1 MILKL
6 ILILINLPVIS
17 QDKFIGSVER
27 LSPEIDNLI
36 EKSAKIEILADGFEW
51 SEGPVW
57 SSQLNSVLFSDV
69 PENVIYSWNEDKGL
83 GTFTRP
89 IGYSGKVPNLKK
101 AGTNG
106 LTIDADGNLIIC
118 MHGDRKITRLEKLNI
133 NRKVTLVNSFDGNL
147 LNSPNDLVY
156 DSEGNLYFTDP
167 PYGLLEGDN
176 DKLKEIEFNGV
187 YKVSPNG
194 DIEVLVKNLTRPNG
208 ISISNDEKILYV
220 ANSDKNNPVIMQ
232 YDLSEEGAKNPS
244 IFFDGRE
251 LTKKDIGLF
260 DGLKVHPTGN
270 VFATGPGGVLV
281 IKENGDHIGTI
292 RTEVRTANCAFDE
305 NFQYLYMT
313 SDMFLTSCL
322 LYTSPSPRD

>member
-1 MILKL
+1 MILKV
-6 ILILINLPVIS
+6 ILILINLSVIS

-133 NRKVTLVNSFDGNL
+133 NRKVTLVNSFDGKL

-156 DSEGNLYFTDP
+156 DSKGNLYFTDP

-244 IFFDGRE
+244 VFFDGRE
-251 LTKKDIGLF
+251 LTKRDIGLF

-313 SDMFLTSCL
+313 SDMFLTRIKL
-322 LYTSPSPRD
+322 L

>member
-1 MILKL
+1 MILKV
-6 ILILINLPVIS
+6 ILILINLPAIS

-83 GTFTRP
+83 GTFARP

-156 DSEGNLYFTDP
+156 DSKGNLYFTDP

-194 DIEVLVKNLTRPNG
+194 DIDVLVKNLTRPNG

-313 SDMFLTSCL
+313 SDMFLTRIKL
-322 LYTSPSPRD
+322 L

>member
-69 PENVIYSWNEDKGL
+69 PENVIYIWNEDKGL

-156 DSEGNLYFTDP
+156 DSKGNLYFTDP

-313 SDMFLTSCL
+313 SDMFLTRIKL
-322 LYTSPSPRD
+322 L

>member
-156 DSEGNLYFTDP
+156 DSKGNLYFTDP

-176 DKLKEIEFNGV
+176 DKLKEIEFNGD

-313 SDMFLTSCL
+313 SDMFLTRIKL
-322 LYTSPSPRD
+322 L

>member
-17 QDKFIGSVER
+17 QDKFIGSIER

-156 DSEGNLYFTDP
+156 DSKGNLYFTDP

-313 SDMFLTSCL
+313 SDMFLTRIKL
-322 LYTSPSPRD
+322 L

>member
-27 LSPEIDNLI
+27 LSPEINNLI

-156 DSEGNLYFTDP
+156 DSKGNLYFTDP

-244 IFFDGRE
+244 VFFDGRE

-313 SDMFLTSCL
+313 SDMFLTRIKL
-322 LYTSPSPRD
+322 L

>member
-1 MILKL
+1 MILKV
-6 ILILINLPVIS
+6 ILILINLPAIS

-156 DSEGNLYFTDP
+156 DSKGNLYFTDP

-232 YDLSEEGAKNPS
+232 YDLSEDGVKNSS

-313 SDMFLTSCL
+313 SDMFLTRIKL
-322 LYTSPSPRD
+322 L

>member
-156 DSEGNLYFTDP
+156 DSKGNLYFTDP

-313 SDMFLTSCL
+313 SDMFLTRIKL
-322 LYTSPSPRD
+322 L

>member
-1 MILKL
+1 MILKV
-6 ILILINLPVIS
+6 ILILINLSVIS

-27 LSPEIDNLI
+27 LSPEINNLI

-156 DSEGNLYFTDP
+156 DSKGNLYFTDP

-313 SDMFLTSCL
+313 SDMFLTRIKL
-322 LYTSPSPRD
+322 L

>member
-6 ILILINLPVIS
+6 ILILLNLPVIS

-83 GTFTRP
+83 ETFTRP

-118 MHGDRKITRLEKLNI
+118 MHGDRKITRLEKFNI

-156 DSEGNLYFTDP
+156 DSKGNLYFTDP

-194 DIEVLVKNLTRPNG
+194 DIKVLVKNLTRPNG

-232 YDLSEEGAKNPS
+232 YDLSEGGAINPS

-281 IKENGDHIGTI
+281 IKENGEHIGTI

-313 SDMFLTSCL
+313 SDMFLTRIKL
-322 LYTSPSPRD
+322 L

>member
-6 ILILINLPVIS
+6 ILILINLPLIS

-156 DSEGNLYFTDP
+156 DSKGNLYFTDP

-220 ANSDKNNPVIMQ
+220 ANSDRNNPVIMQ

-270 VFATGPGGVLV
+270 IFATGPGGVLV

-313 SDMFLTSCL
+313 SDMFLTRIKL
-322 LYTSPSPRD
+322 L

>member
-6 ILILINLPVIS
+6 ILILLNLPVIS

-83 GTFTRP
+83 ETFTRP

-118 MHGDRKITRLEKLNI
+118 MHGDRKITRLEKFNI

-156 DSEGNLYFTDP
+156 DSKGNLYFTDP

-194 DIEVLVKNLTRPNG
+194 DIIVLVKNLTRPNG
-208 ISISNDEKILYV
+208 ISISNDEKTLYV

-232 YDLSEEGAKNPS
+232 YDLSEGGAINPS

-281 IKENGDHIGTI
+281 IKENGEHIGTI

-313 SDMFLTSCL
+313 SDMFLTRIKL
-322 LYTSPSPRD
+322 L

>member
-6 ILILINLPVIS
+6 ILILINLFVIS

-313 SDMFLTSCL
+313 SDMFLTRIKL
-322 LYTSPSPRD
+322 L

>member
-1 MILKL
+1 MILKV
-6 ILILINLPVIS
+6 ILILINLSVIS

-57 SSQLNSVLFSDV
+57 SSQLNSILFSDV
-69 PENVIYSWNEDKGL
+69 PENIIYSWNEDKGL

-156 DSEGNLYFTDP
+156 DSKGNLYFTDP

-313 SDMFLTSCL
+313 SDMFLTRIKL
-322 LYTSPSPRD
+322 L

>member
-1 MILKL
+1 MLLKL
-6 ILILINLPVIS
+6 IILLLNLNLVS
-17 QDKFIGSVER
+17 QDRYIGSVER
-27 LSPEIDNLI
+27 LSPEINNLI
-36 EKSAKIEILADGFEW
+36 EKNARIEILANGFEW

-83 GTFTRP
+83 GIFTRP
-89 IGYSGKVPNLKK
+89 IGYSGEVPNLKK

-118 MHGDRKITRLEKLNI
+118 MHGDRKITKLEQLNI
-133 NRKVTLVNSFDGNL
+133 NKKATVVNSFDGNL

-156 DSEGNLYFTDP
+156 DSKGNLYFTDP
-167 PYGLLEGDN
+167 PYGLLEGDD
-176 DKLKEIEFNGV
+176 DKLKEIPFNGV
-187 YKVSPNG
+187 YKLSPNG
-194 DIEVLVKNLTRPNG
+194 DIEVLIKDLTRPNG
-208 ISISNDEKILYV
+208 ISISNDEKTLYV
-220 ANSDKNNPVIMQ
+220 ANSDNSNPIIME
-232 YDLSEEGAKNPS
+232 YELSEFGVKNPQ
-244 IFFDGRE
+244 IFFDGNE
-251 LTKKDIGLF
+251 LSRKDIGLF

-313 SDMFLTSCL
+313 SDMYLTRIRL
-322 LYTSPSPRD
+322 LESF

>member
-27 LSPEIDNLI
+27 LSPDIDNLI

-156 DSEGNLYFTDP
+156 DSKGNLYFTDP

-313 SDMFLTSCL
+313 SDMFLTRIKL
-322 LYTSPSPRD
+322 L

>member
-133 NRKVTLVNSFDGNL
+133 NRKVTLVNSFNGNL

-156 DSEGNLYFTDP
+156 DSKGNLYFTDP

-176 DKLKEIEFNGV
+176 DKFKEIEFNGV

-194 DIEVLVKNLTRPNG
+194 EIEVLVKNLTRPNG
-208 ISISNDEKILYV
+208 ISISNDEKALYV
-220 ANSDKNNPVIMQ
+220 ANSDKNNPVIMK
-232 YDLSEEGAKNPS
+232 YELSEEGAINPS

-270 VFATGPGGVLV
+270 IFATGPGGVLV

-292 RTEVRTANCAFDE
+292 RTEVRTANCTFDE

-313 SDMFLTSCL
+313 SDMFLTRIKL
-322 LYTSPSPRD
+322 L

>member
-6 ILILINLPVIS
+6 ILILLNLPVIS

-27 LSPEIDNLI
+27 LSSEIDNLI

-83 GTFTRP
+83 ETFTRP

-156 DSEGNLYFTDP
+156 DSKGNLYFTDP

-194 DIEVLVKNLTRPNG
+194 DIKVLVKNLTRPNG
-208 ISISNDEKILYV
+208 ISISNDEKTLYV

-232 YDLSEEGAKNPS
+232 YDLSEGGAINPS

-260 DGLKVHPTGN
+260 DGLKVHPNGN

-281 IKENGDHIGTI
+281 IKENGEHIGTI

-313 SDMFLTSCL
+313 SDMFLTRIKL
-322 LYTSPSPRD
+322 L

>member
-1 MILKL
+1 MVLKL
-6 ILILINLPVIS
+6 IIILLNLEVTC
-17 QDKFIGSVER
+17 QYKFIGSIER
-27 LSPEIDNLI
+27 LSPEINNLI

-83 GTFTRP
+83 ETFTRP

-156 DSEGNLYFTDP
+156 DSKGNLYFTDP

-313 SDMFLTSCL
+313 SDMFLTRIKL
-322 LYTSPSPRD
+322 L

>member
-6 ILILINLPVIS
+6 ILILINLSVIS

-36 EKSAKIEILADGFEW
+36 GKSAKIEILADGFEW

-89 IGYSGKVPNLKK
+89 IGYSGNVPNLKK

-133 NRKVTLVNSFDGNL
+133 NKKVTLVNSFDGNL

-156 DSEGNLYFTDP
+156 DSKGNLYFTDP

-208 ISISNDEKILYV
+208 ISISNDEKTLYV

-313 SDMFLTSCL
+313 SDMFLTRIKL
-322 LYTSPSPRD
+322 L

>member
-133 NRKVTLVNSFDGNL
+133 NRKVTLVNSFDGKL

-156 DSEGNLYFTDP
+156 DSKGNLYFTDP

-194 DIEVLVKNLTRPNG
+194 DIEVLIKNLTRPNG

-220 ANSDKNNPVIMQ
+220 ANSDNNNPVIMQ

-292 RTEVRTANCAFDE
+292 KTEVRTANCAFDE

-313 SDMFLTSCL
+313 SDMFLTRIKL
-322 LYTSPSPRD
+322 L

>member
-1 MILKL
+1 MILKV
-6 ILILINLPVIS
+6 ILILINLPAIS

-133 NRKVTLVNSFDGNL
+133 NRKVTLVNSYDGNL

-156 DSEGNLYFTDP
+156 DSKGNLYFTDP

-244 IFFDGRE
+244 VFFDGRE

-313 SDMFLTSCL
+313 SDMFLTRIKL
-322 LYTSPSPRD
+322 L

>member
-6 ILILINLPVIS
+6 ILILINLHVIS
-17 QDKFIGSVER
+17 QEKFIGSVER

-156 DSEGNLYFTDP
+156 DSKGNLYFTDP

-313 SDMFLTSCL
+313 SDMFLTRIKL
-322 LYTSPSPRD
+322 L

>member
-89 IGYSGKVPNLKK
+89 IGYSGKVPNFKK

-156 DSEGNLYFTDP
+156 DSKGNLYFTDP

-244 IFFDGRE
+244 VFFDGRE

-292 RTEVRTANCAFDE
+292 RTEVRTANCTFDE
-305 NFQYLYMT
+305 NFQYLYVT
-313 SDMFLTSCL
+313 SDMFLTRIKL
-322 LYTSPSPRD
+322 L

>member
-156 DSEGNLYFTDP
+156 DSKGNLYFTDP

-232 YDLSEEGAKNPS
+232 YDLSEDGVKNSS

-313 SDMFLTSCL
+313 SDMFLTRIKL
-322 LYTSPSPRD
+322 L

>member
-1 MILKL
+1 MILKV
-6 ILILINLPVIS
+6 ILILINLSVIS

-89 IGYSGKVPNLKK
+89 IGYSGEVPNLKK

-156 DSEGNLYFTDP
+156 DSKGNLYFTDP

-232 YDLSEEGAKNPS
+232 YDLSEEGVKNPS

-313 SDMFLTSCL
+313 SDMFLTRIKL
-322 LYTSPSPRD
+322 L

>member
-6 ILILINLPVIS
+6 ILILLNLVVIS

-83 GTFTRP
+83 ETFTRP

-118 MHGDRKITRLEKLNI
+118 MHGDRKITRLEKFNI
-133 NRKVTLVNSFDGNL
+133 NRKVTLVNSFDDNL

-156 DSEGNLYFTDP
+156 DSKGNLYFTDP

-194 DIEVLVKNLTRPNG
+194 DIKVLVKNLTRPNG
-208 ISISNDEKILYV
+208 ISISNDEKTLYV

-232 YDLSEEGAKNPS
+232 YDLSEGGAINPS

-260 DGLKVHPTGN
+260 DGLKVHPKGN

-281 IKENGDHIGTI
+281 IKENGEHIGTI

-313 SDMFLTSCL
+313 SDMFLTRIKL
-322 LYTSPSPRD
+322 L